1 MNPVDAIQIDRADG
15 LVTIT
20 FNRPEKKNALNAE
33 CWTTLDRELEAIAFN
48 PDDRAVM
55 ITGAGGN
62 FSAGADL
69 SPRDPNG
76 VTLGLTG
83 RPVQP
88 IVQEMRVVGD
98 MILRLHR
105 LPKPTIA
112 KVDGVA
118 IGVGLGVALACDL
131 VVASD
136 RARFSEIFTKRG
148 LALDGGNS
156 WILPR
161 IVGLQQA
168 KYLAFFGDV
177 IGAAEARELGLV
189 TSVVPADEL
198 DDVAGEWARRLAAGP
213 TLALSLTKR
222 LLNSS
227 GMSTFEQAVEDEA
240 RCQHIAYTTAD
251 MQEGIASF
259 LQRREPNF
267 RGC

>member
-1 MNPVDAIQIDRADG
+1 MNAIDIERADG

-20 FNRPEKKNALNAE
+20 FNRPDRKNALNADSWNE
-33 CWTTLDRELEAIAFN
+33 LDAALQEIAFN

-69 SPRDPNG
+69 SPRDPNAPS
-76 VTLGLTG
+76 TGLTG
-83 RPVQP
+83 RALQP

-105 LPKPTIA
+105 LPKPTLA

-118 IGVGLGVALACDL
+118 VGVGLGVALACDL
-131 VVASD
+131 VLASD
-136 RARFSEIFTKRG
+136 RARFSEIFSKRG

-177 IGAAEARELGLV
+177 IDAAEAKEIGLV
-189 TSVVPADEL
+189 TRVVPHTEL
-198 DDVAGEWARRLAAGP
+198 DDVAAEWGRRLAAGP

-227 GMSTFEQAVEDEA
+227 GLQTFEQTVEDEA
-240 RCQHIAYTTAD
+240 RSQHIAYTTED
-251 MQEGIASF
+251 LQEGMLSF
-259 LQRREPNF
+259 LERREAQF
-267 RGC
+267 KGR